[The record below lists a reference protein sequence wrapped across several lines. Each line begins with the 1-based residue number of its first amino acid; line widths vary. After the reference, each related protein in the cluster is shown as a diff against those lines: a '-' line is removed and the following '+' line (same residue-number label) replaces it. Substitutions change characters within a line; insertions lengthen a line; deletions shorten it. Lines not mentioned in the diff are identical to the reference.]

1 MRTNIRSTG
10 AVKLSDNVKEYIN
23 TRLETFQKLFN
34 ESENV
39 VANILCKQTDKNVVV
54 EITIPLK
61 HITLRAESCADT
73 LYGAID
79 LATDKIERQ
88 LLRHKQKINSIIKK
102 REGISNY
109 FSNLENESKE
119 NFESQIVKTKVIEP
133 EVMSLDE
140 AITEMEMSDHDFFSF
155 INETNHRHTVVYLR
169 KDGKY
174 GVIETKE

>member
-73 LYGAID
+73 LYGAIENVKE
-79 LATDKIERQ
+79 LV
-88 LLRHKQKINSIIKK
+88 II
-102 REGISNY
+102 
-109 FSNLENESKE
+109 L
-119 NFESQIVKTKVIEP
+119 VI
-133 EVMSLDE
+133 
-140 AITEMEMSDHDFFSF
+140 
-155 INETNHRHTVVYLR
+155 
-169 KDGKY
+169 
-174 GVIETKE
+174 